1 MFISSFFL
9 SSIFYKYIFT
19 LEKWLFFNANF
30 MVYLSSSEGV
40 GSSNSIDAE
49 WARFWLTNGIKM
61 MLTTEKLIMLV
72 VKSMISEVYN
82 HGQYSNINQY
92 NLSF

>member
-1 MFISSFFL
+1 
-9 SSIFYKYIFT
+9 
-19 LEKWLFFNANF
+19 
-30 MVYLSSSEGV
+30 
-40 GSSNSIDAE
+40 
-49 WARFWLTNGIKM
+49 M